1 MKEINSVIEDLEML
15 KNGEWVPDDDSIN
28 ASIEMLET
36 ANNNIEVNMINFLD
50 WTKSTN
56 YEKSKYELMCML
68 KGKPIDPKVLYDMW
82 KTNI

>member
-1 MKEINSVIEDLEML
+1 MKEINLVIKDLEML

-36 ANNNIEVNMINFLD
+36 ANNNIGVNMINFLD

-56 YEKSKYELMCML
+56 YEKSQYELTCIL
-68 KGKPIDPKVLYDMW
+68 KGKPIDSKVLYNMW
-82 KTNI
+82 KTDI